1 MKGWCRQAP
10 MKKGQQVRG
19 SLTCSFLGIVCQR
32 EKIVVC
38 SIPWQRKL
46 RLLWQIWIHN
56 QRSEKNAFVEEKTFL
71 VDEKGKVQ
79 AFISRS
85 GLQNWE
91 EMTFSLFFV
100 LGGSKMSGFPSDWDP
115 PGNCPLVP
123 NSLTFFFFQ
132 GPVCTYWLV
141 WRQFRRGCRFTIH
154 TISLFRILAVLSI
167 QPAFFPRPKTFC
179 WLIQTFVFSFN
190 SNGLLK

>member
-56 QRSEKNAFVEEKTFL
+56 QRSEKNAFVEEKNIFGWRKRKSAGIYFKIRIAKL
-71 VDEKGKVQ
+71 RRNDLFALFCVGGVKNV
-79 AFISRS
+79 
-85 GLQNWE
+85 W
-91 EMTFSLFFV
+91 FSLWLGPAGKLPSGPELSDLFF
-100 LGGSKMSGFPSDWDP
+100 LSGT
-115 PGNCPLVP
+115 CLHL
-123 NSLTFFFFQ
+123 LTCLETVSQ
-132 GPVCTYWLV
+132 GV
-141 WRQFRRGCRFTIH
+141 
-154 TISLFRILAVLSI
+154 
-167 QPAFFPRPKTFC
+167 
-179 WLIQTFVFSFN
+179 
-190 SNGLLK
+190 